1 MNTIVVLLQTVSH
14 YFITLNLLTMD
25 QQVKNPKLKNWLK
38 KVGVWGFLFFLAK
51 GIVWLLVGYFALR

>member
-1 MNTIVVLLQTVSH
+1 MEQKTQNT
-14 YFITLNLLTMD
+14 
-25 QQVKNPKLKNWLK
+25 KLKTWLK